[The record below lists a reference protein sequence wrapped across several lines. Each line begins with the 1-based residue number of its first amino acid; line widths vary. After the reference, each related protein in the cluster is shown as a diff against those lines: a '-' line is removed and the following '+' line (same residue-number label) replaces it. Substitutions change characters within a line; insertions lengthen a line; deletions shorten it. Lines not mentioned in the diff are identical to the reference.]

1 MSLHRTMKLPS
12 PHLLSFM
19 GQGGQKEGGLN
30 TASAA
35 EERREN
41 ENTPEEYGSL
51 LGGFREILQAATSVR
66 RAEEARGS

>member
-12 PHLLSFM
+12 PTHCPSW
-19 GQGGQKEGGLN
+19 GRVGQKEGGLN

-51 LGGFREILQAATSVR
+51 PGGFREILQAATSVR